1 MIGRIVGTL
10 IEKTPPELMVDVNG
24 IGYEVSASMTT
35 IYDLPQIGGLV
46 TLFTHLLVK
55 EDSHTLY
62 GFIDKN
68 ERALFRVLIKVNGI
82 GPKMALA
89 ILSSMSSEELI
100 ANVQESDVTALTRIP
115 GVGKKTAE
123 RLIIELRDKLGQAA
137 KTDLF
142 SAPAVLRQ
150 VQADPRQ
157 EAEAALISLGYKP
170 QEAAKAIAGVPM
182 DAANSEDVIK
192 AALKG
197 MLRK

>member
-1 MIGRIVGTL
+1 VIGRIVGTL

-35 IYDLPQIGGLV
+35 IYDLPQIGGQV
-46 TLFTHLLVK
+46 TLYTHLLVK

-62 GFIDKN
+62 GFIDKS

-137 KTDLF
+137 KNDLF

-170 QEAAKAIAGVPM
+170 QEAAKAIASVPV

>member
-10 IEKTPPELMVDVNG
+10 IEKTPPELLVDVQG
-24 IGYEVSASMTT
+24 VGYEISASMTT
-35 IYDLPQIGGLV
+35 IYDLPPIGEKV
-46 TLFTHLLVK
+46 VLFTHFQVK
-55 EDSHTLY
+55 EDSQTLY
-62 GFIDKN
+62 GFIDKA

-89 ILSSMSSEELI
+89 VLSSMSSEELI

-137 KTDLF
+137 KADLF
-142 SAPAVLRQ
+142 SAPAVLKQ

-157 EAEAALISLGYKP
+157 EAEAALIALGYKP
-170 QEAAKAIAGVPM
+170 QEAAKAIANIPVDG
-182 DAANSEDVIK
+182 ASSEDVIK
-192 AALKG
+192 AALKA
-197 MLRK
+197 MLR

>member
-35 IYDLPQIGGLV
+35 IYDLPQIGGQV
-46 TLFTHLLVK
+46 TLYTHLLVK

-62 GFIDKN
+62 GFIDKS

-100 ANVQESDVTALTRIP
+100 SNVQESDVTALTRIP

-137 KTDLF
+137 KNDLF

-170 QEAAKAIAGVPM
+170 QEAAKAIASVPV

>member
-10 IEKTPPELMVDVNG
+10 VEKTPPELLVDVNG
-24 IGYEVSASMTT
+24 VGYEISASMTT
-35 IYDLPQIGGLV
+35 IYDLPPIGEKV
-46 TLFTHLLVK
+46 VLFTHFQVK
-55 EDSHTLY
+55 EDSQTLY
-62 GFIDKN
+62 GFIDKA

-89 ILSSMSSEELI
+89 VLSSMSSEELI

-137 KTDLF
+137 KADLF
-142 SAPAVLRQ
+142 SAPAVLKQ

-157 EAEAALISLGYKP
+157 EAEAALIALGYKP
-170 QEAAKAIAGVPM
+170 QEAAKAIANIPVDG
-182 DAANSEDVIK
+182 ASSEDVIK
-192 AALKG
+192 AALKA
-197 MLRK
+197 MLR

>member
-1 MIGRIVGTL
+1 MIGRIVGIL
-10 IEKTPPELMVDVNG
+10 VEKTPPELLIDVNG
-24 IGYEVSASMTT
+24 IGYEISAPMGT
-35 IYDLPQIGGLV
+35 IYDLPPIGERIVLH
-46 TLFTHLLVK
+46 THLMIK
-55 EDSHTLY
+55 EDAHSLY

-100 ANVQESDVTALTRIP
+100 ANVQESDIDALTRIP

-123 RLIIELRDKLGQAA
+123 RLVIELRDKLGQAA

-142 SAPAVLRQ
+142 SAPVLLRQ

-170 QEAAKAIAGVPM
+170 QEAAKAVAGVPA
-182 DAANSEDVIK
+182 DAASSEEVIRS
-192 AALKG
+192 ALKG

>member
-1 MIGRIVGTL
+1 
-10 IEKTPPELMVDVNG
+10 
-24 IGYEVSASMTT
+24 
-35 IYDLPQIGGLV
+35 
-46 TLFTHLLVK
+46 
-55 EDSHTLY
+55 
-62 GFIDKN
+62 
-68 ERALFRVLIKVNGI
+68 
-82 GPKMALA
+82 MALA

-100 ANVQESDVTALTRIP
+100 TNVQESDVTALTKIP

-142 SAPAVLRQ
+142 STPAVLRQ

-157 EAEAALISLGYKP
+157 EAESALISLGYKP

-182 DAANSEDVIK
+182 DASSSEDVIR

-197 MLRK
+197 MLRN